1 MDGSVSISLRNFVGE
16 GIIKIYYICVC
27 ICSLITIHE
36 KTFID
41 HIMSLEWDAWAYKT
55 SLTPPCFIEV
65 VVSSQDRQ
73 LSCICVLQE
82 FILSMFLR
90 LFD

>member
-1 MDGSVSISLRNFVGE
+1 
-16 GIIKIYYICVC
+16 
-27 ICSLITIHE
+27 
-36 KTFID
+36 
-41 HIMSLEWDAWAYKT
+41 MSLEWDAWAYKT